1 MKRPVIGLLT
11 VVALALAVPAA
22 ANPPVEE
29 PINDVFTDINPCSG
43 EEMTV
48 TFVGRVLVHE
58 HGQREIAIAHRTI
71 TTSDGFEGH
80 GVDSFVDNG
89 RVLMAT
95 LTDIVTNET
104 TGQRFRAHSQFVL
117 DLATD
122 TVRVEGGALTCL
134 GPKARAQPR
143 GRTRRS

>member
-1 MKRPVIGLLT
+1 MKGIIIGLLS
-11 VVALALAVPAA
+11 VVALAFAVPAA

-29 PINDVFTDINPCSG
+29 PILDVFTDINPCSG

-48 TFVGRVLVHE
+48 TFVGSVRVHE
-58 HGQREIAIAHRTI
+58 HGARVIAIAQRTI

-89 RVLMAT
+89 QVVRAT
-95 LTDIVTNET
+95 LTDILTNEA
-104 TGQRFRAHSQFVL
+104 TGQRFRAHFEFVL

-122 TVRVEGGALTCL
+122 TVRVDRGELTCL
-134 GPKARAQPR
+134 GP
-143 GRTRRS
+143 

>member
-1 MKRPVIGLLT
+1 MKRLVVGLLS
-11 VVALALAVPAA
+11 VVALAFAVPAA

-29 PINDVFTDINPCSG
+29 PILDVFTDINPCSG

-48 TFVGRVLVHE
+48 TFVGSVLVHE
-58 HGQREIAIAHRTI
+58 HGERVIAIAQRTI

-89 RVLMAT
+89 QVLRAT
-95 LTDIVTNET
+95 LTDILTNEAI
-104 TGQRFRAHSQFVL
+104 GQRFRAHTVIVV

-122 TVRVEGGALTCL
+122 TARVEHGELTCL
-134 GPKARAQPR
+134 GP
-143 GRTRRS
+143 

>member
-1 MKRPVIGLLT
+1 MVGSYSLRRGVIMKRLVIALLS
-11 VVALALAVPAA
+11 VVALAFPVPAA

-29 PINDVFTDINPCSG
+29 PILDVFTDINPCSG

-48 TFVGRVLVHE
+48 TFVGSVRVHE
-58 HGQREIAIAHRTI
+58 HGERVIATAHRTI

-89 RVLMAT
+89 QVVKFT
-95 LTDIVTNET
+95 LNDIMTNEA
-104 TGQRFRAHSQFVL
+104 TGQRFRAYSVFVI

-122 TVRVEGGALTCL
+122 TVRVDRFELTCL
-134 GPKARAQPR
+134 GP
-143 GRTRRS
+143 

>member
-1 MKRPVIGLLT
+1 MKRFVVGLLS

-29 PINDVFTDINPCSG
+29 PILDVFTDINPCSG

-48 TFVGRVLVHE
+48 TFVGSARVHE
-58 HGQREIAIAHRTI
+58 HGERVIAIAHRTI

-89 RVLMAT
+89 QVVKST
-95 LTDIVTNET
+95 LTDIMTNDA
-104 TGQRFRAHSQFVL
+104 TGQRFRAHFQFVL
-117 DLATD
+117 DISTD
-122 TVRVEGGALTCL
+122 TVRVERGELTCL
-134 GPKARAQPR
+134 GP
-143 GRTRRS
+143 

>member
-1 MKRPVIGLLT
+1 MKRLIIGLLSI
-11 VVALALAVPAA
+11 VALAFAVPAA

-29 PINDVFTDINPCSG
+29 PILDVFTDINPCSG
-43 EEMTV
+43 EKMTV
-48 TFVGRVLVHE
+48 TFVGSVLVHE
-58 HGQREIAIAHRTI
+58 HGNRVIAIAHRTI

-89 RVLMAT
+89 RVLRAT
-95 LTDIVTNET
+95 QTDILTNEA

-122 TVRVEGGALTCL
+122 TVRVARGELICL
-134 GPKARAQPR
+134 GP
-143 GRTRRS
+143 

>member
-1 MKRPVIGLLT
+1 MKRRVIGVLT
-11 VVALALAVPAA
+11 LGVLACAVPAA

-29 PINDVFTDINPCSG
+29 PILEVFTDINPCSG

-48 TFVGRVLVHE
+48 TFVGSALVHE
-58 HGQREIAIAHRTI
+58 HGTRVIAIAHRTI
-71 TTSDGFEGH
+71 TTSDGFEGR

-89 RVLMAT
+89 RVLKST
-95 LTDIVTNET
+95 LTDILANDA

-122 TVRVEGGALTCL
+122 TARVERGALTCL
-134 GPKARAQPR
+134 RP
-143 GRTRRS
+143 

>member
-1 MKRPVIGLLT
+1 MKGLIVGLLS
-11 VVALALAVPAA
+11 VVALAAAVPAA

-29 PINDVFTDINPCSG
+29 PILDVFTDINPCSG

-48 TFVGRVLVHE
+48 TFVGSVRVHE
-58 HGQREIAIAHRTI
+58 HGERVIAIAQRTI

-89 RVLMAT
+89 QVVRAT
-95 LTDIVTNET
+95 LTDILTNEA
-104 TGQRFRAHSQFVL
+104 TGQRFRAHFEFVL

-122 TVRVEGGALTCL
+122 TVRVDRGELTCL
-134 GPKARAQPR
+134 GP
-143 GRTRRS
+143 